1 MELPCKLAL
10 GNILMTNGQACDQPI
25 FHERAQPAQ
34 VHSLNR
40 LISSFSAVF
49 EKPRDLSEMLSWGLS
64 LKLYCSS
71 NV

>member
-25 FHERAQPAQ
+25 FHERAQ

-40 LISSFSAVF
+40 LISSFSPVF
-49 EKPRDLSEMLSWGLS
+49 EKPGQLSEMLSWGLS
-64 LKLYCSS
+64 LKL
-71 NV
+71 